1 MVASVSLLKP
11 HVSNNLDL
19 LQFVY
24 KQGRGTE
31 DAVNSLMQLILKGL
45 GLGNHRAYAG
55 LYFLSILALLLIQ
68 INLTC

>member
-24 KQGRGTE
+24 KQGRGE